1 MRKITDWTTLEGN
14 LVRLVPLSMEHA
26 SPLRELIA
34 KDRPD
39 ELWFTTVPSVT
50 TLKQDIE
57 HMRFGE

>member
-39 ELWFTTVPSVT
+39 ELWFYHSSFCHYIKT
-50 TLKQDIE
+50 
-57 HMRFGE
+57 RY